1 MHPGKL
7 IACFLLIGAAAST
20 SVRGAA
26 QLEEV
31 VKARTGKVLS
41 ELSTAEQMVEKELHG
56 HPRIMQEEMGL
67 LHKAEDVFRR
77 GREKHST
84 KLIQQTSQAGAADA
98 TGKVL
103 GELSAA
109 EGMLQKELH
118 GHPQVLQQEMHFLHQ
133 AEDAARHRT
142 HVAADSPGL
151 LQQKEREGTT
161 VATGQMLDKLN
172 KVENMVEKVLSGH
185 PKELKEEEKALH
197 QAQSAA
203 QALQNPQAGALV
215 EVTKASY
222 EQLEEQR
229 SRSVAAAFQEERSY
243 GKAEH
248 QLSKDGEKILA
259 EFGNAEDSVA
269 QAFAG
274 RDSKAVKTAMQ
285 VGELLEKARDEQQH
299 VTSLNA
305 AEAAKADKKA
315 SALASAFAQTT
326 AEGKAAQEQRAYIAG
341 MSSLAKDE
349 KASLSQFAGI
359 KSAVAKAFA
368 GQDSKAVE
376 KAMQVGELLD
386 EARSDQQHV
395 AERDAKAATDASDE
409 FHRLASHVPHHTDRK
424 AFLQTKGR
432 STTEARAAHALRMQ
446 SLASRQTGILHMT
459 EHAEDAITREL
470 ARDGGHA
477 AMATEH
483 EVISI
488 LEQAKHAEQAAYT
501 AAAQAAHVAKA

>member
-56 HPRIMQEEMGL
+56 HPKIMQEEMGL

-77 GREKHST
+77 GPREKHST

-98 TGKVL
+98 TGKIL

-229 SRSVAAAFQEERSY
+229 SRSVAAALQEERSY

-248 QLSKDGEKILA
+248 QLSK
-259 EFGNAEDSVA
+259 
-269 QAFAG
+269 AFAG
-274 RDSKAVKTAMQ
+274 KDSKAVKTAMQ

-299 VTSLNA
+299 VTGLNA

-376 KAMQVGELLD
+376 KAMKVGELLD